1 MPTGQTLD
9 DLQNNWTLGESFSTF
24 AYRISA
30 VQKLGA
36 VLELNRSLDCNLES
50 QIETVDAHLA
60 SSLMSLPPLHGDGH
74 DSSSHDEMIFQ
85 AQMILYLSV
94 CLLLKRKPQAN
105 INYQS
110 TDLPS
115 PSTIQHAFC
124 LLQHQPSYLLHP
136 HKTNRRI
143 RIRAY
148 PYPEP

>member
-9 DLQNNWTLGESFSTF
+9 DLQNNWTIGESFSTF

-94 CLLLKRKPQAN
+94 CLLSKRKYQAN

-115 PSTIQHAFC
+115 PSTI
-124 LLQHQPSYLLHP
+124 
-136 HKTNRRI
+136 
-143 RIRAY
+143 
-148 PYPEP
+148 